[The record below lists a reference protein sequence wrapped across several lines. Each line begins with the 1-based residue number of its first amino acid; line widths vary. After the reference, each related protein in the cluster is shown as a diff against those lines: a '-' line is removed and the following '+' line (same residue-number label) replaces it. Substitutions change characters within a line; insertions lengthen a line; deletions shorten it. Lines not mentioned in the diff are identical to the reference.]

1 MNVMEDKSQLYR
13 PCVGIMLVNAK
24 KKVFVGKRID
34 DVQEAWQMPQ
44 GGIDEGEDELIAA
57 KRELFEETSILSIEI
72 VSKINS
78 WLYYDLPPYLK
89 GKLWGGKYV
98 GQKQRWF
105 LAKFL
110 GSESEINLSTKH
122 PEFKSYRWEN
132 IDNLPK
138 LIVDFKKD
146 LYSKVISEFT
156 PKLNL
161 F

>member
-1 MNVMEDKSQLYR
+1 MNVMANKDLLYR

-57 KRELFEETSILSIEI
+57 KRELFEETSISSIQI
-72 VSKINS
+72 ISKINN
-78 WLYYDLPPYLK
+78 WLYYDLPPHLK
-89 GKLWGGKYV
+89 GKLWGGKYI
-98 GQKQRWF
+98 GQKQKWF
-105 LAKFL
+105 LAKFT
-110 GSESEINLSTKH
+110 GTEGEINLNTPH
-122 PEFKSYRWEN
+122 PEFLSYRWEQPAN
-132 IDNLPK
+132 IPK

-146 LYSKVISEFT
+146 LYLKVIAEFT
-156 PKLNL
+156 PKLKS